1 MVVFQMRDWNLS
13 LNYMMLVP
21 AVYVAFHLMKKYRDF
36 TLWAE
41 MLGFMLLSFCIM
53 LELKIGYFS
62 ALYIISGAQLSLLLR
77 EVAQEKVENQQKF
90 IWVTRKIPILTFVL
104 GLTLG
109 RSFSPD
115 VAWMGI
121 GILSVAVPIQRLLLT
136 GWAKWPMISHF
147 CFILLTAGLYYNF
160 LLLQDQQSIHIGTAL
175 VIGYWMFRTY
185 HLSREFKGKK
195 A

>member
-21 AVYVAFHLMKKYRDF
+21 AVYVAFNLMKRYRDF

-41 MLGFMLLSFCIM
+41 MMGFVLLAFCIM
-53 LELKIGYFS
+53 LQLKIGYFS

-77 EVAQEKVENQQKF
+77 EVAQERVGNHQKF
-90 IWVTRKIPILTFVL
+90 IWVTRKIPILTFAL

-109 RSFSPD
+109 RSFSHD
-115 VAWMGI
+115 IAWMVI
-121 GILSVAVPIQRLLLT
+121 GILSVAVPVQRLLLT
-136 GWAKWPMISHF
+136 EWAKWPMISHF

-160 LLLQDQQSIHIGTAL
+160 LLLQDQTSIHIGTAL

-185 HLSREFKGKK
+185 YLSKEFKGRK